1 MKESDSEDEDSDE
14 SHDKETK
21 YQQLLKKHNGNAFLE
36 FGVTGENFFS
46 LERSLIRLFCFLS
59 IIALVQMTIFACF
72 FSEGIITGDHSLWSP
87 FSFASFGE
95 ATAIC
100 SKAPF
105 FRGMDEIKFGF
116 ACDPG
121 YTVQALLTAGSLN
134 DDSTKTA
141 QKRLYDVNKQ
151 CVKEDNELSDLI
163 QEKYL
168 ELAISSQCFDKA
180 ACLATIEI
188 N

>member
-1 MKESDSEDEDSDE
+1 
-14 SHDKETK
+14 
-21 YQQLLKKHNGNAFLE
+21 
-36 FGVTGENFFS
+36 
-46 LERSLIRLFCFLS
+46 
-59 IIALVQMTIFACF
+59 MTIFACF
-72 FSEGIITGDHSLWSP
+72 FSEGIINGNHTLWSP

-105 FRGMDEIKFGF
+105 FKDMTDITFGF

-151 CVKEDNELSDLI
+151 CVK
-163 QEKYL
+163 
-168 ELAISSQCFDKA
+168 
-180 ACLATIEI
+180 
-188 N
+188 

>member
-14 SHDKETK
+14 SQDKETK
-21 YQQLLKKHNGNAFLE
+21 YQQLMKKHKGNAFLE

-46 LERSLIRLFCFLS
+46 LERSMIRLFCFLS
-59 IIALVQMTIFACF
+59 TIALVQMTIFACF

-105 FRGMDEIKFGF
+105 FKDMNEITFGF

-151 CVKEDNELSDLI
+151 CVK
-163 QEKYL
+163 
-168 ELAISSQCFDKA
+168 
-180 ACLATIEI
+180 
-188 N
+188 